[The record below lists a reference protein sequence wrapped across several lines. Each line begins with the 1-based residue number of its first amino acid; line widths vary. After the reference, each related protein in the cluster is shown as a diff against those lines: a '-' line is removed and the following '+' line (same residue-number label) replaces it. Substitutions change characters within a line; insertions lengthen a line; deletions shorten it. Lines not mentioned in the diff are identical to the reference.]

1 MLSYLFP
8 DGTDYFNA
16 QIDEAAISRL
26 YGAIHYRADIE
37 VGKDQ
42 GRRVGGYT
50 VRFAQRDGADG
61 PRPAAVTAVQTLDGA
76 SFRSPVAPGSMATV
90 FQPDL
95 VATLSVADTV
105 PLPTSLGGFSMKFN
119 DSIPV
124 PLYAT
129 SPNQANIQIPWELE
143 GQGSAALKAT
153 RADGSIETFSVPLA
167 RFAPAIFS
175 VNERGSGQ
183 GIVTVAN
190 TKTLAGS
197 PGSVEGRTTRAVVK
211 GEFITIYC
219 VGLGPVNNPPAT
231 GAMTRDASSTTKS
244 PVSVILN
251 GASGPATFAGLS
263 PGSVGMF
270 QVNFQIPESAP
281 VGNAITLAVSVG
293 GTISNAVTIAIE

>member
-105 PLPTSLGGFSMKFN
+105 PLPTSLGGFSMKFQPF
-119 DSIPV
+119 DSRA
-124 PLYAT
+124 PLRY
-129 SPNQANIQIPWELE
+129 
-143 GQGSAALKAT
+143 
-153 RADGSIETFSVPLA
+153 
-167 RFAPAIFS
+167 FAQPS
-175 VNERGSGQ
+175 QYSD
-183 GIVTVAN
+183 
-190 TKTLAGS
+190 S
-197 PGSVEGRTTRAVVK
+197 
-211 GEFITIYC
+211 
-219 VGLGPVNNPPAT
+219 LG
-231 GAMTRDASSTTKS
+231 
-244 PVSVILN
+244 
-251 GASGPATFAGLS
+251 
-263 PGSVGMF
+263 
-270 QVNFQIPESAP
+270 
-281 VGNAITLAVSVG
+281 VG
-293 GTISNAVTIAIE
+293 GPRFGPRRSRQPGQMDRSRLSRSRLLGSRQRFSA